1 MLKQLPPGT
10 VRTKAT
16 GKPAALM
23 ATVRWMPF
31 REPYGEAHGCL
42 AAIWRKVPPWASGGR
57 HQHASRRPRI
67 TAGHS
72 ARPLSSR
79 EMCRMRHQSPTKPMT
94 TTSAVSHS
102 RDEGQQL

>member
-42 AAIWRKVPPWASGGR
+42 AAIWRKVPPWASGAGISMRRGAPASPQAIPPGR
-57 HQHASRRPRI
+57 CPHARC
-67 TAGHS
+67 A
-72 ARPLSSR
+72 A
-79 EMCRMRHQSPTKPMT
+79 
-94 TTSAVSHS
+94 
-102 RDEGQQL
+102 